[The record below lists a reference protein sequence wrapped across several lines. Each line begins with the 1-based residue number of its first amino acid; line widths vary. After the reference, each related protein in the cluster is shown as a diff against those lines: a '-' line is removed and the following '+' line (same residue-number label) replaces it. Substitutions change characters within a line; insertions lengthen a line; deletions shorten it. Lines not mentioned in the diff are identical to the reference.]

1 MLPAYS
7 TDCYSELLSLN
18 YASSIEIRDNLN
30 KEPFC
35 IKCFYTFKDK
45 YLLTHKDKYDI
56 YPNKL
61 GYYPNGY
68 FPYGDLSY
76 AELGIVTKKYEGTI
90 GLSLHKNSF
99 KEDKIYNS
107 NTCKKWFES
116 I

>member
-1 MLPAYS
+1 MVIALILIGYFA
-7 TDCYSELLSLN
+7 
-18 YASSIEIRDNLN
+18 
-30 KEPFC
+30 
-35 IKCFYTFKDK
+35 
-45 YLLTHKDKYDI
+45 DI
-56 YPNKL
+56 YT
-61 GYYPNGY
+61 
-68 FPYGDLSY
+68 GDLSY